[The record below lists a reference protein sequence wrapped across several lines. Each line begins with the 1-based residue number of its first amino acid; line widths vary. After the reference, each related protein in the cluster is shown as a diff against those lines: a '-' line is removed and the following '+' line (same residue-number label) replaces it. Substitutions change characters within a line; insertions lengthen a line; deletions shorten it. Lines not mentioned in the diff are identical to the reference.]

1 MTILK
6 IKNFGPIG
14 DNRDIGENSG
24 FFTVQF
30 LPVTVFIG
38 PQGSGKSTVAKLF
51 STFTWLEKALVR
63 GDVSDDKISNTRV
76 FKNLCVRQ
84 EISEYFCNDT
94 NLIYE
99 GDVYTFE
106 YSEKEQLFKATL
118 KTDILK
124 SYISPKIQYISAARN
139 LLTILYKV
147 PSSSLVDREGNTIEI
162 LSNIPFMVNNLN
174 KEYIHALK
182 KLAKDGFHLPVRQ
195 TRVFHENHN
204 TFIKTGD
211 KKISMSAASSG
222 IQSITPLLIV
232 SEFLSI
238 EVRKELFEKLQVI
251 SANLKRRIEKELS
264 KINNE
269 NMLEQFNLYCMGGK
283 EILNA
288 NDDILQLEKFLKT
301 FIPSCFINIVEEPE
315 QNLFP
320 ETQAKVLYELLKCRD
335 TAEHNKLV
343 ISTHS
348 PYILTALNNAILAN
362 DVFKKSGKSIDE
374 LPKNRMVSFENVS
387 AFKFENSGIISITD
401 DETRLIDAS
410 QIDGC
415 STDINEAFDKLKDL
429 NDE

>member
-14 DNRDIGENSG
+14 DSRDIGENSG

-147 PSSSLVDREGNTIEI
+147 PSSSFVDREGNTIEI

-195 TRVFHENHN
+195 TKVFHENNN

-211 KKISMSAASSG
+211 KKISMSAA
-222 IQSITPLLIV
+222 
-232 SEFLSI
+232 
-238 EVRKELFEKLQVI
+238 
-251 SANLKRRIEKELS
+251 
-264 KINNE
+264 
-269 NMLEQFNLYCMGGK
+269 
-283 EILNA
+283 
-288 NDDILQLEKFLKT
+288 
-301 FIPSCFINIVEEPE
+301 
-315 QNLFP
+315 
-320 ETQAKVLYELLKCRD
+320 
-335 TAEHNKLV
+335 
-343 ISTHS
+343 
-348 PYILTALNNAILAN
+348 
-362 DVFKKSGKSIDE
+362 
-374 LPKNRMVSFENVS
+374 
-387 AFKFENSGIISITD
+387 
-401 DETRLIDAS
+401 
-410 QIDGC
+410 
-415 STDINEAFDKLKDL
+415 
-429 NDE
+429 

>member
-1 MTILK
+1 M
-6 IKNFGPIG
+6 
-14 DNRDIGENSG
+14 
-24 FFTVQF
+24 
-30 LPVTVFIG
+30 
-38 PQGSGKSTVAKLF
+38 
-51 STFTWLEKALVR
+51 
-63 GDVSDDKISNTRV
+63 
-76 FKNLCVRQ
+76 
-84 EISEYFCNDT
+84 
-94 NLIYE
+94 
-99 GDVYTFE
+99 
-106 YSEKEQLFKATL
+106 
-118 KTDILK
+118 
-124 SYISPKIQYISAARN
+124 
-139 LLTILYKV
+139 
-147 PSSSLVDREGNTIEI
+147 
-162 LSNIPFMVNNLN
+162 
-174 KEYIHALK
+174 
-182 KLAKDGFHLPVRQ
+182 
-195 TRVFHENHN
+195 
-204 TFIKTGD
+204 
-211 KKISMSAASSG
+211 
-222 IQSITPLLIV
+222 IV

-269 NMLEQFNLYCMGGK
+269 NMFEQFNLYYMGGK

-288 NDDILQLEKFLKT
+288 NDDISQLEKFLKK

-320 ETQAKVLYELLKCRD
+320 ETQAKVLYELLKCRN

-374 LPKNRMVSFENVS
+374 LPKNRMVPFENVS

-415 STDINEAFDKLKDL
+415 STDINEVFDKLKDL